1 MTVASDV
8 QDVTYV
14 PDGATVVFSIPFYFL
29 RNGDVR
35 ADRVSVGGV
44 VTPLIFG
51 TDFSLTGAGNPNGGV
66 LTTFDVLTAGG
77 ALHIYRDVPAT
88 QETQYQQNDPFPAKT
103 TERALDKLTMLVQRA
118 FGLISTGIRYPFVEF
133 GMNAVLPLA
142 AVRARKAL
150 VFKST
155 GEVGVSQQD
164 WKEPQTILDEAKA
177 TAEAIAAGIAPGSG
191 TGTFI
196 QDGAGAV
203 VRTFQSKMREQ
214 VSIQDFG
221 ARSVPGY
228 DNSVALQ
235 LAALHGGRIYVPAG
249 TYEYSTA
256 PSSADVPVFLH
267 GDGPAK
273 SQLIQTTTGANGW
286 NHGQVERP
294 AYGATFQAEN
304 ISFRCRGKGGIAL
317 NVKLNPVSGQFVMED
332 VQISGEVTDAGDG
345 WHDPVSA
352 LGCSLTDWTNV
363 IMIGPIGEN
372 LSNVGNGATFGT
384 YERDDITNP
393 GSYVYNI
400 RGGASNY
407 YRAGFVFNSPT
418 YSGVE
423 GVTMTEVNCNG
434 CINFVVQNN
443 DIYPT
448 NHYRP
453 PQYMFD
459 ECQFEGF
466 GSMFRFSGASY
477 VWITDSLCY
486 IDAPNSRVPSD
497 FSPQDTVYFHN
508 SYGIKIEG
516 NQFIAYPGSVIQYF
530 VHFAAGDEGCSYAR
544 LRDNAF
550 LCNGTCD
557 GAVRAGTGSVS
568 IREYSSDK
576 YIWPA
581 GNPPVFVDDTFPG
594 QSGNFSKTSIAQKFA
609 TCDDFGNISYSFTMT
624 DTTDASGV
632 ITVTLP
638 AGMYRQV
645 TNVIATNGD
654 SNASSASCEVIWST
668 VTSSQFQVK
677 FNGLSAPTAVRC
689 NLTVSG
695 F

>member
-1 MTVASDV
+1 MTVPVQSPTVSYTGNGVTVTFTYPFRIIRAEDLDVMLDGQAPAVPPVINGIGEDEGSVTFATAPASGVSIILSRDV
-8 QDVTYV
+8 VLERSNDYQD
-14 PDGATVVFSIPFYFL
+14 
-29 RNGDVR
+29 NGDLLADTLNSDFDRLWMALQILGYLLGGGNALTSR
-35 ADRVSVGGV
+35 ALLIGPTDVNGSGAYRANGNRIQNLGY
-44 VTPLIFG
+44 PLAD
-51 TDFSLTGAGNPNGGV
+51 TDAATYGAARDIAERITSG
-66 LTTFDVLTAGG
+66 AQG
-77 ALHIYRDVPAT
+77 AL
-88 QETQYQQNDPFPAKT
+88 
-103 TERALDKLTMLVQRA
+103 
-118 FGLISTGIRYPFVEF
+118 
-133 GMNAVLPLA
+133 
-142 AVRARKAL
+142 
-150 VFKST
+150 
-155 GEVGVSQQD
+155 
-164 WKEPQTILDEAKA
+164 
-177 TAEAIAAGIAPGSG
+177 
-191 TGTFI
+191 GTFV
-196 QDGAGAV
+196 QNGPGAI
-203 VRTFQSKMREQ
+203 VRTFQDKMREV

-221 ARSVPGY
+221 ARPIPGF
-228 DNSVALQ
+228 DNSIPLQ
-235 LAALHGGRIYVPAG
+235 LAAWYGGRIYVPAG
-249 TYEYSTA
+249 VYEYSVT
-256 PSSADVPVFLH
+256 PSSVDVPIFLH
-267 GDGPAK
+267 GDGLAK
-273 SQLIQTTTGANGW
+273 SQLIQTTAGANGW

-304 ISFRCRGKGGIAL
+304 ISFRRRGKGGIAL

-557 GAVRAGTGSVS
+557 GAVRAGAGSVS
-568 IREYSSDK
+568 IREYGSDK

-609 TCDDFGNISYSFTMT
+609 TCDDFGNISYSFTT
-624 DTTDASGV
+624 TGTTDASGV
-632 ITVTLP
+632 LTVTLP

>member
-1 MTVASDV
+1 MTVPVQSPTVSYTGNGVTVTFTYPFRIIRAEDLNVMLDGQEPAVPPVINGIGEDEGSVTFASAPAIGVSIILSRDV
-8 QDVTYV
+8 VLERSNDYQD
-14 PDGATVVFSIPFYFL
+14 
-29 RNGDVR
+29 NGDLLADTLNSDFDRLWMALQILGYLLGGGNALASR
-35 ADRVSVGGV
+35 ALLLGPTDVNGSGAYRANGNRIQNLGY
-44 VTPLIFG
+44 PLSD
-51 TDFSLTGAGNPNGGV
+51 TDAATYGAARDIAEQITSG
-66 LTTFDVLTAGG
+66 AHG
-77 ALHIYRDVPAT
+77 AL
-88 QETQYQQNDPFPAKT
+88 
-103 TERALDKLTMLVQRA
+103 
-118 FGLISTGIRYPFVEF
+118 
-133 GMNAVLPLA
+133 
-142 AVRARKAL
+142 
-150 VFKST
+150 
-155 GEVGVSQQD
+155 
-164 WKEPQTILDEAKA
+164 
-177 TAEAIAAGIAPGSG
+177 
-191 TGTFI
+191 GTFV
-196 QDGAGAV
+196 QNGPGAI
-203 VRTFQSKMREQ
+203 VRTFQDKMREV

-221 ARSVPGY
+221 ARPIPGF
-228 DNSVALQ
+228 DNSIPLQ
-235 LAALHGGRIYVPAG
+235 LAAWYGGRIYVPAG
-249 TYEYSTA
+249 VYEYSVT
-256 PSSADVPVFLH
+256 PSSVDVPIFLH

-273 SQLIQTTTGANGW
+273 SQLIQTTAGANGW

-294 AYGATFQAEN
+294 AYGATFQTEN
-304 ISFRCRGKGGIAL
+304 ISFRCRGKGGTAL

-557 GAVRAGTGSVS
+557 GAVRAGAGSVS
-568 IREYSSDK
+568 IREYGSDK

-609 TCDDFGNISYSFTMT
+609 TCDDFGSISYSFTT
-624 DTTDASGV
+624 TGTTDASGV